1 MTIAMLKRALVEIYN
16 ICEKRMKTANDPC
29 KDCPFEG
36 DYCVIGDEPKYWDVA
51 KIAADAAEDETK
63 TSARIQR
70 LIGVLTAVS
79 CCEGAQIT
87 ITAKMAEWA
96 ETTAEVLKMVVT
108 EE

>member
-1 MTIAMLKRALVEIYN
+1 MKDEKLAAVE
-16 ICEKRMKTANDPC
+16 KTAL
-29 KDCPFEG
+29 
-36 DYCVIGDEPKYWDVA
+36 
-51 KIAADAAEDETK
+51 
-63 TSARIQR
+63 QR

-96 ETTAEVLKMVVT
+96 ETTAELLKVVVA